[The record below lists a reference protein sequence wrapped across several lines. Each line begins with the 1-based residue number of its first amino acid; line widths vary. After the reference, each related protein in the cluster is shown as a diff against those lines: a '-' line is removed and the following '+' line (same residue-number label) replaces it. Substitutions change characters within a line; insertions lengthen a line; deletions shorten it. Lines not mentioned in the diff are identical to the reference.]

1 MITKRRGGK
10 IKYNQLSQE
19 ERMKFLGDFYTM
31 VADLRDRGEV
41 KNFFKDL
48 LTLSEVVMLSRR
60 IQIAQMLLE
69 EKTNEEIKERLKVGY
84 ATITSVQR
92 WLSSGF
98 GGYEKV
104 IKRYKEKQEKKMMKR
119 AITPFSFEWM
129 RQKYPLHFLLINAVV
144 SRKAGRQVGE
154 RIRNITLKCINI
166 VY

>member
-1 MITKRRGGK
+1 MISKHKGGK
-10 IKYNQLSQE
+10 IKYSQLSRE

-69 EKTNEEIKERLKVGY
+69 GITNEEIRDRLKVGY

-98 GGYEKV
+98 GGYEK
-104 IKRYKEKQEKKMMKR
+104 IITRHKERQEKR
-119 AITPFSFEWM
+119 LARSRVTPYSFEWM
-129 RQKYPLHFLLINAVV
+129 RQKYPLHFLLINAVLG
-144 SRKAGRQVGE
+144 RKVGRH
-154 RIRNITLKCINI
+154 KK
-166 VY
+166 